1 MDLIGPWRD
10 LGRWK
15 RHLYEGMAEAIERKH
30 NFEAGALL
38 ETPWQELPVEVRND
52 VFYGTGDLH
61 ITYSWRHGGGM
72 HKYGG
77 TFEGLVPE
85 LLSKYRNSKSGMQRR
100 QLEKYMRVIGCG
112 SCHGQR
118 LNEQARGP

>member
-1 MDLIGPWRD
+1 
-10 LGRWK
+10 
-15 RHLYEGMAEAIERKH
+15 
-30 NFEAGALL
+30 
-38 ETPWQELPVEVRND
+38 
-52 VFYGTGDLH
+52 
-61 ITYSWRHGGGM
+61 M

-112 SCHGQR
+112 TCHGQR
-118 LNEQARGP
+118 LNEQSRSVTLATRHAKFAGPGRPARCRKSATWRFPTRPSSSANSIWTPRAS